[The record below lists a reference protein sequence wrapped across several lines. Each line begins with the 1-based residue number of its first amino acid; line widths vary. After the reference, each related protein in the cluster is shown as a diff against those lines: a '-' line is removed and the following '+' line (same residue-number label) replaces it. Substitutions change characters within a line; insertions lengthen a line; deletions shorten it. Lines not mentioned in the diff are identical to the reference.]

1 MTIKEA
7 IKYWEE
13 FLKEITEIVKE
24 GFPQDEAEEQEQA
37 TIMAIE
43 ALKESER
50 GKCKECIVNAPY
62 RFCCKKECGEHEFCR
77 RCEVRSDE

>member
-13 FLKEITEIVKE
+13 FLKEIPEIVKE
-24 GFPQDEAEEQEQA
+24 GLPQDEAEEQEQA

-43 ALKESER
+43 ALKESKR
-50 GKCKECIVNAPY
+50 GKCEECIVNTLY
-62 RFCCKKECGEHEFCR
+62 KVGCKKECGEHEFCR
-77 RCEVRSDE
+77 GGDVRR